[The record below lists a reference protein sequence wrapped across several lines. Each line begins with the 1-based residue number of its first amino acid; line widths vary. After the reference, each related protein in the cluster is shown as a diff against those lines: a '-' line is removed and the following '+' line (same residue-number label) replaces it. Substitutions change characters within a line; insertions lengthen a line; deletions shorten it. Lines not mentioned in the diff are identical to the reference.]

1 MKTSWNP
8 QPPGMDERFVSK
20 KLAHAACAFLAL
32 LFTAPFL
39 KASELQRF
47 DECRLVDVV
56 WSDGDSF
63 PVRLP
68 DGSELSVR
76 LYGADTL
83 ETRISDSTLARRL
96 RAQRRYFGI
105 SDYGGSPQSSIQL
118 AKELGMEATKIVQQ
132 LLEKPFTVHTSFAD
146 GRGSESHK
154 RVYAFVTTHD
164 GQDLATALVRRGLAR
179 AFGVYRSTPSGLHQ
193 DEYRATLQ
201 DAEFVAAR
209 RGAGIWNYTD
219 WDALPEERQAQR
231 LEETED
237 AIAMGRPPLD
247 GPVSINRATSQEL
260 AALPGIGPALAE
272 RIIAAR
278 PFTTTDELLKVSGIG
293 RKTYAAI
300 EALIEL

>member
-1 MKTSWNP
+1 MNANSVCNTLSRATLLLLCFC
-8 QPPGMDERFVSK
+8 GS
-20 KLAHAACAFLAL
+20 FLN
-32 LFTAPFL
+32 
-39 KASELQRF
+39 ASELKQF
-47 DECRLVDVV
+47 DECRLIDAT

-63 PVRLP
+63 PVRLQ
-68 DGSELSVR
+68 DGTALSIR

-83 ETRISDSTLARRL
+83 ETHIGDSTLARRL

-105 SDYGGSPQSSIQL
+105 SAYGGSPQNSIQL
-118 AKELGMEATKIVQQ
+118 AKELGKEAKRVVQQ
-132 LLEKPFTVHTSFAD
+132 LLDKPFTVHTSFAD

-179 AFGVYRSTPSGLHQ
+179 AFGVYRSTPAGLHQ

-201 DAEFVAAR
+201 DAELVAAR
-209 RGAGIWNYTD
+209 RGAGIWEFTD

-237 AIAMGRPPLD
+237 EIAMGRLPLD

-260 AALPGIGPALAE
+260 AALPGIGPALAG
-272 RIIAAR
+272 RIITAR
-278 PFTTTDELLKVSGIG
+278 PFKTTDELLKVSGIG
-293 RKTYAAI
+293 PKTFAAI
-300 EALIEL
+300 KDLIEL